1 LPDGYASKLLSP
13 IPYRTVGLL
22 SLGPLLGALGLKL
35 AVLPDAEALA
45 KVRHRLPQRCPGFAG
60 SLSDAGSCTAVPAE

>member
-1 LPDGYASKLLSP
+1 LSP

-35 AVLPDAEALA
+35 AVLPDDEALA
-45 KVRHRLPQRCPGFAG
+45 KVRDRLPTRGNSGPRIEV
-60 SLSDAGSCTAVPAE
+60 DEPVAVMPAE